1 MYEILKDKCEIE
13 NQRKF
18 AEEIGTSYTTLNKI
32 LKGKRLCSKV
42 LAYAI
47 TKNYNSGFEIEDL
60 FKKVK

>member
-1 MYEILKDKCEIE
+1 MYKIINDKCEIE

-18 AEEIGTSYTTLNKI
+18 AEEIGTSHATLNKI
-32 LKGKRLCSKV
+32 LHGKRLCSKV

-47 TKNYNSGFEIEDL
+47 TKNYDPNLEIEDL